1 MVEEKKYPKKI
12 LRNYI
17 MFDVTH
23 ALKETTEDNS
33 LDVTDE
39 SDSKKLGAVIAVGA
53 GVVDIKVG
61 DEVYIP
67 DTPHINPLMLKL
79 EGSTFL
85 LFREAD
91 VVAII

>member
-1 MVEEKKYPKKI
+1 
-12 LRNYI
+12 

-39 SDSKKLGAVIAVGA
+39 SDSKALGAVVMVGE
-53 GVVDIKVG
+53 GVVSIKVG

-67 DTPHINPLMLKL
+67 DSEHIKPLLLKL
-79 EGSTFL
+79 GDTKCL

-91 VVAII
+91 VVAVI

>member
-12 LRNYI
+12 LKNYI

-23 ALKETTEDNS
+23 VMVDNVEDS

-39 SDSKKLGAVIAVGA
+39 SDSKKLGAVVMVGD
-53 GVVDIKVG
+53 GCLEVKVG

-67 DTPHINPLMLKL
+67 DSPHVNPLYMQVGESK
-79 EGSTFL
+79 FL

-91 VVAII
+91 VVAIM